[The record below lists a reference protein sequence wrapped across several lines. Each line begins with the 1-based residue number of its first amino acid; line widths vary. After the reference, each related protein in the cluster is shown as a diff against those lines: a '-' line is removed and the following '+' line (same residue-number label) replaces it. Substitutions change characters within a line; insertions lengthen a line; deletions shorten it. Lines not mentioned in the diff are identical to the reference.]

1 VKAKKEKEKTNE
13 YPEVKRG
20 NNQKLNMRV
29 WLREQ
34 T

>member
-1 VKAKKEKEKTNE
+1 MNE

-20 NNQKLNMRV
+20 NNQKLNMGV

-34 T
+34 THIEK